1 MNFVKSLL
9 LLNRALILL
18 SIFFILI
25 TAFAA
30 FVYASTKTAEL
41 LWELITHRWLLEKVE
56 FHFIEV
62 IERFLTAIALLILGM
77 GLYELFIQPLNLP
90 QPLKVSSF
98 HELKSNL
105 GNIILLNMVVIFF
118 GNLAEGEPANDLLMQ
133 SLSIG
138 IISGILILF
147 AQSHGHHTS
156 HKPLTH
162 ASHPPDFLPDKD

>member
-9 LLNRALILL
+9 FLNRALILL

-25 TAFAA
+25 TAFSA
-30 FVYASTKTAEL
+30 FVYASVKTAEL
-41 LWELITHRWLLEKVE
+41 LWELLTHRWLLEKVE
-56 FHFIEV
+56 FHFVEV

-90 QPLKVSSF
+90 QPLKVNSF

-118 GNLAEGEPANDLLMQ
+118 GNLAEDGQAKDLLLQ
-133 SLSIG
+133 AIAIG

-147 AQSHGHHTS
+147 AQNQDH
-156 HKPLTH
+156 H
-162 ASHPPDFLPDKD
+162 ASPKPSTPTSPLPDSVSGKE